1 MLKSL
6 YSLAE
11 CVISWSFF
19 RYMNYIKTFLLH
31 MVNFWRKLFII
42 KQLCLLLKIMTT
54 ETIQMDLIKSW
65 HSPVIYCFAPFD
77 INVSVKSST
86 QRSQWLTDIEVRRL
100 RWDSRTFTLFCCSR
114 RVGLT
119 LCFASLSCWNVQ
131 VCHTHKVSCTFVV
144 HTSPKHQWS
153 TRCFTVGMV
162 CLSS

>member
-65 HSPVIYCFAPFD
+65 HSPVKNTVLPPLTSM
-77 INVSVKSST
+77 SVWSLLHKDHSDLLIL
-86 QRSQWLTDIEVRRL
+86 RSGD
-100 RWDSRTFTLFCCSR
+100 WDEIPELSLYSAVA
-114 RVGLT
+114 VGLAWPCV
-119 LCFASLSCWNVQ
+119 LHR
-131 VCHTHKVSCTFVV
+131 CH
-144 HTSPKHQWS
+144 
-153 TRCFTVGMV
+153 VGMSKSV
-162 CLSS
+162 IHAKFPVLL